1 MMIKKRLL
9 IPGRVRRIPAHF
21 SWLDH
26 RLIRHELLRQCDSAA
41 WALYLVTAAVADAQ
55 GLSYYSDASLSRM
68 LHLES
73 AQLEQARRQLVGAE
87 VLAYE
92 KPLYQVL
99 DLAEWNQP
107 LKPVEKR
114 LNEPLSAG
122 QILQRILIP
131 GGAQ

>member
-21 SWLDH
+21 SWIDH
-26 RLIRHELLRQCDSAA
+26 RLVRHELLRQCDSAA

-55 GLSYYSDASLSRM
+55 GLSYYSDASMSRM
-68 LHLES
+68 LHLEF
-73 AQLEQARRQLVGAE
+73 AQLEQARRQLVDAD

-99 DLAEWNQP
+99 DLREPQAVMA
-107 LKPVEKR
+107 VEQRIK
-114 LNEPLSAG
+114 EPLSAG
-122 QILQRILIP
+122 QILQRILSH
-131 GGAQ
+131 GGVQ

>member
-21 SWLDH
+21 SWIDH
-26 RLIRHELLRQCDSAA
+26 RLVRHELLRQCDSAA

-55 GLSYYSDASLSRM
+55 GLSYYSDASMSRM
-68 LHLES
+68 LHLEF
-73 AQLEQARRQLVGAE
+73 AQLEQARRQLVDAD

-99 DLAEWNQP
+99 DLREPQAVMA
-107 LKPVEKR
+107 VEQRIK
-114 LNEPLSAG
+114 EPLSAG
-122 QILQRILIP
+122 QILQRILSH